1 MLEFRKPN
9 IKSTITTENFSS
21 IEIEPLARGY
31 GLTIGNAIRRVLLS
45 SIPGT
50 AVTKIKLE
58 DNNGLILHEFSSM
71 QGVKEDVCEII
82 LNVKEIVA
90 KLLVEAATTVVIDV
104 VGPCVITDDYIINPD
119 VKIMNPSHYIATVEE
134 GARFYMELTFEHG
147 NGYVPHNKN
156 KENYPNSPIG
166 TIFVDSIFTP
176 VKHVKYQ
183 VDNVRVGQNMDY
195 EKLTIEL
202 ETNGGQ
208 TPNEAIA
215 YSAGILNCHFNVFD
229 ELDKG
234 CFGNINMVGSKEDER
249 VKKLSTQIEELDLT
263 VRSYNCLKRA
273 NVHTVEDLIKKSK
286 SDMRKIRN
294 LGEKSLCEI
303 EDKLAA
309 MGFDLREE
317 DEA

>member
-9 IKSTITTENFSS
+9 IKSTITSENYSS
-21 IEIEPLARGY
+21 IEIEPLTRGY

-58 DNNGLILHEFSSM
+58 DSKGLILHEFSTM
-71 QGVKEDVCEII
+71 QGVKEDVCEIV
-82 LNVKEIVA
+82 LNIKEIVA
-90 KLLVEAATTVVIDV
+90 KLLVETPTTVVIDV
-104 VGPCVITDDYIINPD
+104 IGPCVITDDYIINPD
-119 VKIMNPSHYIATVEE
+119 VKILNPSHYIATVEK

-176 VKHVKYQ
+176 VKHVRYK

-215 YSAGILNCHFNVFD
+215 YSAGILNCHFNVFN
-229 ELDKG
+229 ELAES
-234 CFGNINMVGSKEDER
+234 CFTNIDMINSKEDE
-249 VKKLSTQIEELDLT
+249 KIEKLSIQIEELGLT
-263 VRSYNCLKRA
+263 IRSYHCLKRA

-286 SDMRKIRN
+286 SDMIKVRN
-294 LGEKSLCEI
+294 LGEKSLFEI
-303 EDKLAA
+303 EQKLL
-309 MGFDLREE
+309 DLGLNFREE
-317 DEA
+317 DY